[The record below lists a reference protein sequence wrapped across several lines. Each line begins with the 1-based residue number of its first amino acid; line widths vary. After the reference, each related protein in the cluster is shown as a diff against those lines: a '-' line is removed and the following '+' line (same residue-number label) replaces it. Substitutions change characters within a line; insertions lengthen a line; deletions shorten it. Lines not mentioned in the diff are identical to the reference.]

1 MTMCVY
7 KEIALRRAKT
17 PGTGG
22 FGACPMAPDCKVY
35 FIQMLGMHP
44 QANTCL
50 DELTAPEVVN
60 VQTEVNSD
68 KAVQ

>member
-1 MTMCVY
+1 MCVY

-50 DELTAPEVVN
+50 DELTAPVKEISQAETTSV
-60 VQTEVNSD
+60 SA
-68 KAVQ
+68 K